1 MATLLKG
8 AAFITGAASGIGRHT
23 AIAFARHGVKRLAMA
38 DIDKG
43 LLTTTYQDVK
53 KMFPNVEVVPIQM
66 DVRDQEQVRRG
77 IAETV
82 SAFGRLDIAVNN
94 AGIGGSGK
102 LTHEAEYEDIER
114 VLDVNLHGV
123 YRCQKEEL
131 AVMIK
136 QEDHGPR
143 EGRGS
148 IINVTSI
155 YGLVAPNPWIAQTAY
170 TAAKH
175 GKYPFIYDL
184 FYLASTYLQIL
195 YIGVIGL
202 TKGDA
207 NAYSQYN
214 IRINAIA
221 PGYIGTPLDAS
232 SVDTTNPYAPLIQ
245 DLGRTPLQRI
255 GLQEECA
262 DAIVLM
268 ASPMNSYMQGAVQV
282 VDGGFTSN

>member
-8 AAFITGAASGIGRHT
+8 AAFISGAASGIGRHT

-53 KMFPNVEVVPIQM
+53 KMFPHVELVPIQM

-131 AVMIK
+131 AAMIK

-155 YGLVAPNPWIAQTAY
+155 YGFVAPNPWIAQTAY

-175 GKYPFIYDL
+175 
-184 FYLASTYLQIL
+184 
-195 YIGVIGL
+195 GVIGL

-232 SVDTTNPYAPLIQ
+232 SVETTNPYAPLIQ